1 MRRDDACLEDI
12 NNAANR
18 LANYIAG
25 VGLAHFHEDDMMK
38 AATTREI
45 EIMGEAA
52 YRVSQ
57 KFKTDHPEIPWAV
70 LTNLRN
76 FYIHVYDQ
84 IDYERVWYTAT
95 HTVPRIQQAV
105 SKLLP
110 PQGADV

>member
-18 LANYIAG
+18 LAAYVAG
-25 VGLAHFHEDDMMK
+25 VDLAQFLEDDMRK
-38 AATTREI
+38 AATIREI

-52 YRVSQ
+52 YRVSMS
-57 KFKTDHPEIPWAV
+57 FKTDHPEVPWTV

-84 IDYERVWYTAT
+84 IDYDRVWYTAT
-95 HTVPRIQQAV
+95 HTVPGIQRAV
-105 SKLLP
+105 SKMLP
-110 PQGADV
+110 PQGTDF